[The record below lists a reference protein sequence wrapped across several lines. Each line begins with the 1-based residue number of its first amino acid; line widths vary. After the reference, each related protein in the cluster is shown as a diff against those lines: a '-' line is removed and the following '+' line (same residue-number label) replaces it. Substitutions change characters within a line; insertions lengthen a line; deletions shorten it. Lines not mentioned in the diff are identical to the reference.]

1 MTYRQLF
8 SRVCVIA
15 TLGLNAY
22 IAKAQPGVQLVYDI
36 ITGSAGSTPNL
47 MTVYNG
53 AMYFTA
59 NDGAHG
65 QELWKYTGSGAPAL
79 VYDINPGAADG
90 ATYGSA
96 MAVFNNKL
104 YFPGK
109 DSTGHYGLF
118 VYNGVSNP
126 TQAPN
131 QFVNMTT
138 GYYLPFGSKLY
149 FVGDGV
155 LYGYDGLNV
164 PVKIP
169 VNTGTAP
176 EYVYELTPFNG
187 KIVFRGRNGAY
198 GGDGLFQYDTSTAT
212 VSVVNGI
219 APGAVPFNPASL
231 TVLNGKLYFYAWD
244 NAHGY
249 ELWSYDGTNTTRLT
263 DIATGLISGTLTSQH
278 MTAGY
283 KNDLYFN
290 GSIDGSKYQLYR
302 YNTISGVASV
312 VHTFNAS
319 SSAVGI
325 PNYFIP
331 YNGKLYFS
339 ATGYQDSITNQVW
352 STDSI
357 TTKRVTS
364 ICGQTC
370 TAAPTWYC
378 VFDSSLYFNARSST
392 YGYELYRFTDTSSSS
407 PSLEV
412 ITPQAGCTVSVFPN
426 PAHGDATLSISLR
439 EPQILSIS
447 LCDLT
452 GRQVW
457 TKKPTQCEGTNRLV
471 LPTRDMSPGLYFY
484 QLRNAAG
491 ERVAS
496 GKMLLE

>member
-1 MTYRQLF
+1 M
-8 SRVCVIA
+8 
-15 TLGLNAY
+15 LGIGAFTAN
-22 IAKAQPGVQLVYDI
+22 AQPGVQMVYDI
-36 ITGSAGSTPNL
+36 VPGPGASSPSI

-65 QELWKYTGSGAPAL
+65 QELWKYTGSGAPTM
-79 VYDINPGAADG
+79 VYDLNPGAADG

-118 VYNGVSNP
+118 VYDGINNP
-126 TQAPN
+126 VQAPN
-131 QFVNMTT
+131 QYANLSSS
-138 GYYLPFGSKLY
+138 YYLPFGSKLY
-149 FVGDGV
+149 FVGDGT
-155 LYGYDGLNV
+155 LYAYDGVNT

-176 EYVYELTPFNG
+176 EYVYEPTLFNG

-219 APGAVPFNPASL
+219 APTAIPFNPASL

-263 DIATGLISGTLTSQH
+263 DIAPGTGSGTLTAQH
-278 MTAGY
+278 MMAGY
-283 KNDLYFN
+283 KNDIYFN
-290 GSIDGSKYQLYR
+290 GSVDAYKYQLYR
-302 YNTISGVASV
+302 YNTSTGTASV
-312 VHTFNAS
+312 VHVFNATS
-319 SSAVGI
+319 SGTAM
-325 PNYFIP
+325 PTNFIK

-339 ATGYQDSITNQVW
+339 ATGYQDTVTYQVW
-352 STDSI
+352 STDSV

-378 VFDSSLYFNARSST
+378 VFGNSLYFNARTST
-392 YGYELYRFTDTSSSS
+392 YGYELYRFTDTATALQVVSTPTA
-407 PSLEV
+407 PSV
-412 ITPQAGCTVSVFPN
+412 AVYPN
-426 PAHGDATLSISLR
+426 PAHGDATLSIALPAP
-439 EPQILSIS
+439 ETLSITLS
-447 LCDLT
+447 DLS
-452 GRQVW
+452 G
-457 TKKPTQCEGTNRLV
+457 RLV
-471 LPTRDMSPGLYFY
+471 WSKRPAQYSGNSKLQLPTAEIAPGLYFY
-484 QLRNAAG
+484 QLRNTNGDRIGAG
-491 ERVAS
+491 
-496 GKMLLE
+496 KLLLQ